1 MNKKYII
8 AGLILGTILIYSF
21 STIIVNKKTEAV
33 KNIITDKIENQIMIV
48 SESATVLGNGSV
60 SSDVDSIVP
69 KCNYSDLTKYDT
81 LLSSLDKGLSK
92 SNIIELKSLFDR
104 CGDNASNQ
112 RSVMALKLNQEVNNL
127 DNLIFVSVEL
137 EDDKKLLDTLSKWK
151 KLSELEIKIADLF
164 SDLVFAQNEII
175 NTLLG
180 NVSSNVR
187 SVEEIRMEAQSIRN
201 NLTTVTEEASKLR
214 AELI

>member
-8 AGLILGTILIYSF
+8 AGLILGTILVYSF

>member
-21 STIIVNKKTEAV
+21 STIIVNKKIEAV
-33 KNIITDKIENQIMIV
+33 RNSVTYKIENQIKIV

-60 SSDVDSIVP
+60 SSDVDLIVP

-112 RSVMALKLNQEVNNL
+112 RSVMALKLNQEINNL
-127 DNLIFVSVEL
+127 DSLISVSVEL
-137 EDDKKLLDTLSKWK
+137 ENDKELLNTLSKWK

-187 SVEEIRMEAQSIRN
+187 SVEEIRKEAEGIRN
-201 NLTTVTEEASKLR
+201 NLTIVTEEASKLR